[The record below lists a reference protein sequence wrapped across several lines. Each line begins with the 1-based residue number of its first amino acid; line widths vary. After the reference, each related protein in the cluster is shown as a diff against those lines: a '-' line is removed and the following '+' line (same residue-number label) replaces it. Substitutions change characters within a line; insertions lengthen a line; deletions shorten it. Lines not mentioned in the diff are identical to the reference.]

1 MVDDEIRSEGSPST
15 ITIDIPGEKPR
26 TRPNSPELPVR
37 SRPSSALHPET
48 QPSKTLP
55 ESPAAYTPPI
65 RPPPN
70 TPATNAPARA
80 AYAPALS
87 PYEPALDVIVEAP
100 APAAPMPDPVHTA
113 WKVAQIGMMLRKHK
127 DSSALRYLQRS
138 LHLDPAAGK
147 VWRLLGH
154 ARAKDGQLQSACAA
168 FRSAIV
174 FDPETD
180 LEARTALATL
190 LAQMGKAAAS
200 ADELLKVRSLDPNF
214 GFVTEPLERLCRR
227 LMPAQRFACIQSPE
241 RTRAWREAL
250 ISMAQDARIL
260 DMSSTPLPA
269 LLAVC
274 CAEAHRPV
282 LHVSH
287 LPQSIA
293 MQLLNCNG
301 SLHAIELLPAGSDGL
316 PEHNP
321 SAPLLVEGSTPNLL
335 VVDSDAIDIL
345 ASSFLTTVRSAKA
358 MVHPKARVMPC
369 TLEVHVALV
378 ESNDL
383 MQMNAMTS
391 EYSCGFDLS
400 AVNAFSH
407 RSRLVRLSQLS
418 HRMLTRPS
426 ALIRIPLDGDELSE
440 NGDDVLD
447 LKVELSGTA
456 HAIVVWHT
464 LWLTSSHAVSTG
476 PQEGASDATVRQV
489 AYYIW
494 PAAPG
499 EPDWAEEG
507 QNSTPFQAPSQHV
520 PGIGHVRVRAGDQC
534 RIIGRRRGRR
544 IDFQLCAVQDASPTR
559 EPRPSGAAAAIPA
572 SQTTLLARSAPDT
585 LRVSGQN
592 TTAPSSGAALSD
604 YHFPMLNDAARNRA
618 FAGAIQKAVCQLR
631 LLGGANWQG
640 LTLDIGCGTGLLAM
654 YAARAGAS
662 HVLAI
667 EMAAEMAS
675 LATTVVSQNKLDHA
689 IRVLNRH
696 SSSVDLVEPATHV
709 DPWERKAELLVF
721 EILGTDPLC
730 EGLLPALRDAR
741 ARLLRPD
748 AVVIPCGLE
757 VHAVIVQSEDLM
769 RLNAADENM
778 WGVDLSAITALSH
791 RTRAL
796 RLTEHSHVK
805 LTQPAVTLKLR
816 LDTLESPAT
825 SGENEIQLH
834 VERSGVAHAV
844 IAWFTCHL
852 DNEISISTAPGVSE
866 PMRGHSW
873 GQMAH
878 FVPSMELE
886 KGEILRI
893 RTRWTDKGLSF
904 GALRQ
909 RDDYRGPKPM
919 PRTAEER
926 TIEIMKIRMA
936 EERDE
941 LQLAEERDEA
951 HARYLAAVQAKLQL
965 ERENAAE
972 VEKQWRADQVR
983 FVKAAGSFEEQRVRA
998 EMLGMHGY
1006 GSAKRAEMPMSN
1018 GANGPLRMSNEAGS
1032 GRVGVPSQSQSQS
1045 QPQSQP

>member
-55 ESPAAYTPPI
+55 ESPAAYTPLI

-464 LWLTSSHAVSTG
+464 LWLTSCLLHLAGG
-476 PQEGASDATVRQV
+476 PGRARLGRGGSELHTVPGSITACPGHRPRTRSSWRSVPHHWASPRPPHRLPTLRCAGCVPDTRAATVRGCCCYSCV
-489 AYYIW
+489 
-494 PAAPG
+494 PNHAAG
-499 EPDWAEEG
+499 
-507 QNSTPFQAPSQHV
+507 T
-520 PGIGHVRVRAGDQC
+520 VRTRH
-534 RIIGRRRGRR
+534 I
-544 IDFQLCAVQDASPTR
+544 AS
-559 EPRPSGAAAAIPA
+559 
-572 SQTTLLARSAPDT
+572 LRSE
-585 LRVSGQN
+585 
-592 TTAPSSGAALSD
+592 
-604 YHFPMLNDAARNRA
+604 YNRA
-618 FAGAIQKAVCQLR
+618 ELR
-631 LLGGANWQG
+631 
-640 LTLDIGCGTGLLAM
+640 C
-654 YAARAGAS
+654 S
-662 HVLAI
+662 
-667 EMAAEMAS
+667 AER
-675 LATTVVSQNKLDHA
+675 L
-689 IRVLNRH
+689 
-696 SSSVDLVEPATHV
+696 
-709 DPWERKAELLVF
+709 
-721 EILGTDPLC
+721 PL
-730 EGLLPALRDAR
+730 
-741 ARLLRPD
+741 PD
-748 AVVIPCGLE
+748 A
-757 VHAVIVQSEDLM
+757 Q
-769 RLNAADENM
+769 
-778 WGVDLSAITALSH
+778 
-791 RTRAL
+791 
-796 RLTEHSHVK
+796 
-805 LTQPAVTLKLR
+805 
-816 LDTLESPAT
+816 
-825 SGENEIQLH
+825 
-834 VERSGVAHAV
+834 
-844 IAWFTCHL
+844 
-852 DNEISISTAPGVSE
+852 
-866 PMRGHSW
+866 
-873 GQMAH
+873 
-878 FVPSMELE
+878 
-886 KGEILRI
+886 
-893 RTRWTDKGLSF
+893 
-904 GALRQ
+904 
-909 RDDYRGPKPM
+909 
-919 PRTAEER
+919 
-926 TIEIMKIRMA
+926 
-936 EERDE
+936 
-941 LQLAEERDEA
+941 
-951 HARYLAAVQAKLQL
+951 
-965 ERENAAE
+965 
-972 VEKQWRADQVR
+972 
-983 FVKAAGSFEEQRVRA
+983 
-998 EMLGMHGY
+998 
-1006 GSAKRAEMPMSN
+1006 
-1018 GANGPLRMSNEAGS
+1018 
-1032 GRVGVPSQSQSQS
+1032 
-1045 QPQSQP
+1045 